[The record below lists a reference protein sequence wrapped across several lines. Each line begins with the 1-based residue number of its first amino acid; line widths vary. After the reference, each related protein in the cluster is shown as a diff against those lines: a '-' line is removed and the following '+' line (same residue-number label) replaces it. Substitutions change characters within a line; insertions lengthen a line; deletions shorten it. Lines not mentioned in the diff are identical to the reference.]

1 MNLNYIKN
9 SHDFKLD
16 DDDIIIE
23 KNFDHK
29 DTHFDIY
36 EWKQD
41 IEKSLE
47 KISERVASNNS
58 NPLIN
63 ILEKRLNDFYNELIK
78 LKKQFYEDLENNSKS
93 NEKIEKTEK
102 SLNTVQSQFSEFKTN
117 MNKWQSDVGYK
128 FKILN
133 EKIEIEENSSDLFK
147 EFIKASNVK
156 FENFSATIKNIINE
170 NKLNKDYFD
179 NKYFERLK
187 QLEDMDK
194 NLVSQ
199 ITSLNKMI
207 NQEFK
212 KYEGNLFNTI
222 MLLFMIV
229 SNKALWDSLALL
241 TSSIKG
247 ESV

>member
-1 MNLNYIKN
+1 VEDLENNQTHSQYIKN

-16 DDDIIIE
+16 DDDILIE
-23 KNFDHK
+23 KNFDYK
-29 DTHFDIY
+29 DGHFDFS

-47 KISERVASNNS
+47 KISERVAANNS

-78 LKKQFYEDLENNSKS
+78 IKKQFYEELEENNKSK
-93 NEKIEKTEK
+93 EKIEKAEK
-102 SLNTVQSQFSEFKTN
+102 SLNTIQTQFSEFKTN
-117 MNKWQSDVGYK
+117 INKWQNDVTYK
-128 FKILN
+128 MKILN

-170 NKLNKDYFD
+170 NKLNKDHFD

-187 QLEDMDK
+187 QLEEI
-194 NLVSQ
+194 NRNVFSQ
-199 ITSLNKMI
+199 INSLNKMI
-207 NQEFK
+207 NQEFM
-212 KYEGNLFNTI
+212 KYEGNL
-222 MLLFMIV
+222 
-229 SNKALWDSLALL
+229 NK
-241 TSSIKG
+241 
-247 ESV
+247 